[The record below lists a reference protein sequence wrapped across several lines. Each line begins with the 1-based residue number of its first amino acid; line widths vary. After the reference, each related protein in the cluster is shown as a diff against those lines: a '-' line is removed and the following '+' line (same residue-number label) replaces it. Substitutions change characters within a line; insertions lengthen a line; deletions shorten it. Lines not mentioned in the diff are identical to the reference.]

1 MKLAYISQRG
11 HGQTGTCL
19 TEAAAILE
27 NLGLPL
33 MGAVVLPELCPD
45 PTCDMVLRV
54 LPEGPQMRI
63 NQNLGPESKGCRLD
77 AGALEEVVV
86 AVTHHGTGARAMI
99 LNKFGKLE
107 SMGRGFVPV
116 IAEALGAG
124 IPVVL
129 GVNAVNLP
137 DLLSFAGDLAQELP
151 PDPQMI
157 ADWVLA
163 SA

>member
-19 TEAAAILE
+19 TEAAEILIE
-27 NLGLPL
+27 AGLALQGTVTVPD
-33 MGAVVLPELCPD
+33 PCID
-45 PTCDMVLRV
+45 PTCDMLVRV
-54 LPEGPQMRI
+54 LPDGPTLRI
-63 NQNLGPESKGCRLD
+63 NQNLGSGSKGCRLD
-77 AGALEEVVV
+77 TGALEGVVMEVSR
-86 AVTHHGTGARAMI
+86 HGIGARVMI

-107 SMGRGFVPV
+107 AMGRGFVPL

-124 IPVVL
+124 IPVIV

-151 PDPQMI
+151 ADPQMI
-157 ADWVLA
+157 ADWALGA
-163 SA
+163 A